1 MPSALQGSCPSVD
14 EAWQALWAELDANVG
29 RRPANARQSLSAL
42 WCAAAGGSH
51 STAPTNA
58 ARRSQPTTESS
69 LPPDAP
75 ILTNRRCSSRH
86 LTPSRRHAPP
96 RSPLSLRRGALLLSP
111 LPLPD
116 PPSTPRQHTA
126 TRATARRAHSSAAQ
140 SHSCNTR
147 EPLGRCGR
155 AARASV
161 LYAWPQTAADSAK
174 PRTILFTTQLL
185 TAAAG
190 TLHCVDPGHAT
201 VCMAT

>member
-42 WCAAAGGSH
+42 WCA
-51 STAPTNA
+51 A

-116 PPSTPRQHTA
+116 PPSTPCAASMSGKAPPPRAASTPPPAPRLDAHTPA
-126 TRATARRAHSSAAQ
+126 PLRATLATPENRSVGADAQPGRPCCTPGRRPLQTPPSPAL
-140 SHSCNTR
+140 SCSQPN
-147 EPLGRCGR
+147 
-155 AARASV
+155 S
-161 LYAWPQTAADSAK
+161 
-174 PRTILFTTQLL
+174 
-185 TAAAG
+185 
-190 TLHCVDPGHAT
+190 
-201 VCMAT
+201 